1 MLKTGPFLRLECHE
15 FNSKVLTAAPPDHCL
30 LYPYRWLVF
39 GRVYAK
45 FQRRAG
51 VDLGEAVDF
60 APAERYVQ
68 DVPVSINKLT
78 EVNELRKRTGKRGCR
93 RWSIEEECV
102 SQCQPFILP

>member
-1 MLKTGPFLRLECHE
+1 MLKTGPFLRLKCHE
-15 FNSKVLTAAPPDHCL
+15 FDSEVMAAAPPDHSL
-30 LYPYRWLVF
+30 LDLYRWLVF

-68 DVPVSINKLT
+68 DVPFPINKIDRS
-78 EVNELRKRTGKRGCR
+78 E
-93 RWSIEEECV
+93 
-102 SQCQPFILP
+102 